1 MTTQHH
7 DVRHHRVVLV
17 DDTRDLREL
26 MRLAMVRGGF
36 DVVGEAADGREG
48 IEVCAKQQPD
58 VVLLD
63 LAMPVMDGIEAL
75 PGIREHCPTAVI
87 VVLSGFGA
95 QQMAAR
101 AVAAGADG
109 YVQKGAPLKKILAYV
124 RDLTDGETPR
134 PARALSLVRQ
144 EDRTPPSAPAPPQP
158 GPGSVA
164 SRVPAFAEV
173 AAWTHASV
181 TMAPYGVVAVADDD
195 EQRLLHLNPVAR
207 RHLDHPA
214 DGAVLATVSPGLA
227 ALVAFHRASPQATY
241 DVDGPLGR
249 LRVDQR
255 RAGQSIMLFLDAA
268 PEEALLLRRA
278 IATAA
283 HEIRGPVTV
292 LSGVAETIVDMEDM
306 AVEDRLRMMRSV
318 ARQTRLL
325 DGITADLLTAA
336 QIQRGTLRFDI
347 QVLDPA
353 AVVAAVVRD
362 DFDATVRV
370 LDGRW
375 ISADPL
381 RLEQM
386 LTNLLRNAV
395 KYGEPPIEVVLR
407 PAERDGWLCID
418 VIDHGTGVPPAFQ
431 QRLFTEFARADAAGR
446 VHGTGL
452 GLFVVR
458 TLAEGQ
464 HGSVG
469 YAPGEGGGAV
479 FTIALPVATLAPTDS
494 PDT

>member
-1 MTTQHH
+1 MTIQS
-7 DVRHHRVVLV
+7 DERHHRVVLV

-26 MRLAMVRGGF
+26 MRIAMVRDGF

-48 IEVCAKQQPD
+48 IEVCAQQLPD

-75 PGIREHCPTAVI
+75 PGIRQHCPHAVI

-109 YVQKGAPLKKILAYV
+109 YVQKGAPLKKIMAYV
-124 RDLTDGETPR
+124 RGLTDGDTAR
-134 PARALSLVRQ
+134 PARALSLVRAS
-144 EDRTPPSAPAPPQP
+144 TPDPRASLAAPAT
-158 GPGSVA
+158 PGSTA
-164 SRVPAFAEV
+164 
-173 AAWTHASV
+173 THAPARGAAADSWMHAAA
-181 TMAPYGVVAVADDD
+181 TMAPYGVAEVADDD
-195 EQRLLHLNPVAR
+195 TLRLLHLNPAAR
-207 RHLDHPA
+207 RLLDHPV
-214 DGAVLATVSPGLA
+214 DGADLGTASPGLA
-227 ALVAFHRASPQATY
+227 ALAAFHRASPQVTY
-241 DVDGPLGR
+241 DVDGPLCR
-249 LRVDQR
+249 LRVSQR
-255 RAGQSIMLFLDAA
+255 RTESAILLFLDAA
-268 PEEALLLRRA
+268 PEDVLLLRRA

-292 LSGVAETIVDMEDM
+292 LAGVAETVVEMDDMD
-306 AVEDRLRMMRSV
+306 VEDRRRMMRSV
-318 ARQTRLL
+318 VRQTRLL

-336 QIQRGTLRFDI
+336 QIQRGTLRLDI

-353 AVVAAVVRD
+353 AVVAGVVRD
-362 DFDATVRV
+362 DFDATVHVR
-370 LDGRW
+370 DDRW

-395 KYGEPPIEVVLR
+395 KYGSPPFEIVLR
-407 PAERDGWLCID
+407 PSERDGLLCID
-418 VIDHGTGVPPAFQ
+418 VIDHGAGVPAGFQ
-431 QRLFTEFARADAAGR
+431 SRLFTEFARADAGTA
-446 VHGTGL
+446 HGTGL

-469 YAPGEGGGAV
+469 YANGEHGGAV
-479 FTIALPVATLAPTDS
+479 FTISLPVAQPLPTLA
-494 PDT
+494 